1 MHSPYPGVRLPV
13 GFEMTIEPDEI
24 AVGLV
29 RRGFFDEIKPNLSE
43 IIVVKNAEAEE
54 SPLSEPKKMKKH
66 RGAD

>member
-13 GFEMTIEPDEI
+13 GFEMTIDPDEI
-24 AVGLV
+24 AIELIK
-29 RRGFFDEIKPNLSE
+29 RGFFDEIKPDLS
-43 IIVVKNAEAEE
+43 VVKNAEAEE